1 MDNDRFLLEILRQG
15 EAYTEIQSQVG
26 GDDVDVVVR
35 KSFLS
40 FDTID
45 TEKLPPA
52 RSRLAKAVVDYAKHV
67 HLQGGG
73 VSEDHID
80 KLLYDFRNRFD
91 EAATKANEAP
101 LEEEEI
107 TRPLTQKEKNQ
118 LLAKEVLDQR
128 RQDRLMFDRGDFT
141 MDNAEREAAKKF
153 DDEVVRCGEE
163 VFLSDATTI
172 LDVKRRMDSARKA
185 RDIASRRMHI
195 GDYRGGCK
203 AFRFALK
210 MLNFH
215 TRTDISYFLSVQTAK
230 IDSFLDTNM
239 EACHAN
245 LAACLIEMA
254 ANETK
259 VSQRMFLAAEAA
271 SQASGGESLRSKL

>member
-73 VSEDHID
+73 YRKIISTSCYMIS
-80 KLLYDFRNRFD
+80 
-91 EAATKANEAP
+91 ATDLMKQRP
-101 LEEEEI
+101 RQTRHHWKEEEI

-172 LDVKRRMDSARKA
+172 LDVKRRMDSATKA